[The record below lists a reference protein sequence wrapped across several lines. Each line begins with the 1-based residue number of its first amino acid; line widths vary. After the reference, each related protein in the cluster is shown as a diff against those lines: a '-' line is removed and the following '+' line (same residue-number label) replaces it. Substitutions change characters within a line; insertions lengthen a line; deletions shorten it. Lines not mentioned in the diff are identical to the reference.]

1 MTICFATEAEARL
14 EETKRHVED
23 CAIKVVVKSTSDLK
37 REIRTEPRIRTIL
50 TYISIYTYTSQKGLN
65 ILKLQKNLHPVTE

>member
-23 CAIKVVVKSTSDLK
+23 CAGLK

-50 TYISIYTYTSQKGLN
+50 TYISMYTYIIYNHIYIYIPKGVA

>member
-23 CAIKVVVKSTSDLK
+23 CATKVVVKSTSDLK

-50 TYISIYTYTSQKGLN
+50 TYISIYCEFSFLIRSISMQLTGSTRS
-65 ILKLQKNLHPVTE
+65 